1 MKQILTLTLSP
12 TIDKSTTVDRI
23 VADQKLDCDIPKFEP
38 GGGGINVSRALKRLG
53 LTSIAVFPSGGL
65 TGKRLQDL
73 LAEEKIDQHAI
84 KTKNLTREN
93 FIVVN
98 RTTNEQFRFGMP
110 APELLGK
117 EETAVLKLVKEL
129 AHKVSYIVASGS
141 IPQGASIDFLAKV
154 ARIAHKEGARLIVDT
169 SGEALKHAVDEGVYL
184 LKPNQSE
191 LRKLT
196 GVDVEDNEQVEE
208 AAHKII
214 DKGKCEIVV
223 VSMGPHGAHLVT
235 KDFSEHINA
244 PSVKRRSTV
253 GAGDSMVAGM
263 VYGLTKDL
271 DLKRVVRMGIACGSA
286 ATMNPG
292 TELFKKDD
300 ADRLYEW
307 LVRRIK
313 D

>member
-12 TIDKSTTVDRI
+12 TIDKSTMVDKI
-23 VADQKLDCDIPKFEP
+23 VAEQKLDCDAPKFEP

-53 LTSIAVFPSGGL
+53 LSSVAIFPAGGL

-73 LAEEKIDQHAI
+73 LDEENIEQKAI
-84 KTKNLTREN
+84 ETKNLTREN

-117 EETAVLKLVKEL
+117 EEKEVLKVVKDL
-129 AHKVSYIVASGS
+129 AHKASYIVASGS
-141 IPQGASIDFLAKV
+141 IPQGMSDDFLAKV
-154 ARIAHKEGARLIVDT
+154 ARIAHKEGARLVVDT
-169 SGEALKHAVDEGVYL
+169 SGAALKHVVDEGVYL

-196 GVDVEDNEQVEE
+196 GLNVEDNEEVEE
-208 AAHKII
+208 AAHQII
-214 DKGKCEIVV
+214 DKGKCEILV
-223 VSMGPHGAHLVT
+223 VSMGPHGAHTVT

-244 PSVKRRSTV
+244 PTVKKRSTV

-263 VYGLTKDL
+263 VYGLTKGY
-271 DLKRVVRMGIACGSA
+271 DLKHTVRMGIACGTA

-292 TELFKKDD
+292 TELFQKED
-300 ADRLYEW
+300 AERLYQW
-307 LVRRIK
+307 LLKRIK
-313 D
+313 S

>member
-1 MKQILTLTLSP
+1 MKQVITLTLSP
-12 TIDKSTTVDRI
+12 TIDKSTMVDKI
-23 VADQKLDCDIPKFEP
+23 VAEQKLDCDAPKFEP

-53 LTSIAVFPSGGL
+53 MTSAAIFPSGGL
-65 TGKRLQDL
+65 TGKRLQEL
-73 LAEEKIDQHAI
+73 LDEERIDQHPI
-84 KTKNLTREN
+84 KTKHLTREN

-117 EETAVLKLVKEL
+117 EETAILKLVREL
-129 AHKVSYIVASGS
+129 APKASYIVASGS
-141 IPQGASIDFLAKV
+141 IPQGISDDFLAKV

-169 SGEALKHAVDEGVYL
+169 SGEALKQAVDEGVYL

-196 GVDVEDNEQVEE
+196 GLDVEDNESVEE
-208 AAHKII
+208 AAHQII

-223 VSMGPHGAHLVT
+223 VSMGPHGAHTVT
-235 KDFSEHINA
+235 KDFSEHVNA
-244 PSVKRRSTV
+244 PSVKKRSTV

-263 VYGLTKDL
+263 VYGCSKDL
-271 DLKRVVRMGIACGSA
+271 DLRHMVRMGIACGTA

-292 TELFKKDD
+292 TELFQKDD
-300 ADRLYEW
+300 AERLYQW
-307 LVRRIK
+307 LVKRIK

>member
-12 TIDKSTTVDRI
+12 TIDKSTSVDKI
-23 VADQKLDCDIPKFEP
+23 IAEQKLDCDIPKFEP

-53 LTSIAVFPSGGL
+53 ANSVALFPSGGL
-65 TGKRLQDL
+65 TGKRLQAL
-73 LAEEKIDQHAI
+73 LNEEGINQQAVT
-84 KTKNLTREN
+84 TKNLTREN

-98 RTTNEQFRFGMP
+98 RATNEQFRFGMP
-110 APELLGK
+110 APELLAK
-117 EETAVLKLVKEL
+117 EEKAILKLIKEL
-129 AHKVSYIVASGS
+129 AHKSNYIVASGS
-141 IPQGASIDFLAKV
+141 IPQGMSEDFLAKV
-154 ARIAHKEGARLIVDT
+154 ARIAHKEDARLIVDT

-196 GVDVEDNEQVEE
+196 GMNVEDIDEVE
-208 AAHKII
+208 AAGRQII
-214 DKGKCEIVV
+214 DNGKCEIVV

-235 KDFSEHINA
+235 KEFSEHVNA
-244 PSVKRRSTV
+244 PSVKKRSTV

-263 VYGLTKDL
+263 VYGCTKGFDIQHI
-271 DLKRVVRMGIACGSA
+271 VRMGIACGTA

-300 ADRLYEW
+300 VDRLYDW
-307 LVRRIK
+307 LVKKIK
-313 D
+313 

>member
-84 KTKNLTREN
+84 KTENLTREN